1 MLHNLK
7 AFGRILF
14 GTPFWF
20 ISCTALGIWLVDPSG
35 PLRRDEVPQVRWSK
49 PSGNAPVW
57 LSARQAADARAD
69 ALRAKLE
76 TRVSVCSEDAS
87 LEQILDEIA
96 EQIGV
101 SFVIKPEAS
110 HRVHEYSIVR
120 LSFDQMC
127 VADILEQMLTPLD
140 FTWQLGESQVE
151 ILDIFDAIETLR
163 CYDLAWVLRGDQ
175 QADNVAR
182 TIDDFILNGNTCSR
196 VGSGLFVQGTE
207 LDHHRVERILAQL
220 PRLPDSNLR
229 RLSTN
234 SFVPSNGTTPS
245 NMSHCGVGGFF

>member
-1 MLHNLK
+1 MLQNLT
-7 AFGRILF
+7 AVGRILF

-20 ISCTALGIWLVDPSG
+20 ISCAALAVWLVDPSG
-35 PLRRDEVPQVRWSK
+35 PLRRDEVPQVNWSK
-49 PSGNAPVW
+49 PSGNDPAW

-87 LEQILDEIA
+87 LEKILDEIA
-96 EQIGV
+96 AQIGV

-110 HRVHEYSIVR
+110 NRVHEYSIVR
-120 LSFDQMC
+120 VSYDQMC
-127 VADILEQMLTPLD
+127 VADILEQVLTPLD

-151 ILDIFDAIETLR
+151 ILDIFDAMETLR

-182 TIDDFILNGNTCSR
+182 MIDDFIQNGNTCSR

-220 PRLPDSNLR
+220 PRLLESNLS

-234 SFVPSNGTTPS
+234 SLGPGNSAMPSNASSFG
-245 NMSHCGVGGFF
+245 CGGFF